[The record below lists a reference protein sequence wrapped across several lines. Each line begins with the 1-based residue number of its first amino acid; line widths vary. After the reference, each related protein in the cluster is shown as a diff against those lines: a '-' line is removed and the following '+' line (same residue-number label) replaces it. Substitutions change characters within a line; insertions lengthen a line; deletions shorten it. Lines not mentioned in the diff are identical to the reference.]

1 MARTP
6 DRFQG
11 VRYEEGII
19 FDNDTVTPSQN
30 GEMRYDSGQFKFYES
45 GVVKTLSG
53 GGGSSIVVG
62 SATIDFGS
70 GGQIAE
76 LTVAD
81 PTVTISTTIIPSIAG
96 STVDNN
102 SYVHS
107 VLPARIG
114 VVINPGVGFTLRA
127 MSDWR
132 AAGTFNIVFLR
143 G

>member
-19 FDNDTVTPSQN
+19 FDDDAITPSQN

-45 GVVKTLSG
+45 GVVKTLSS
-53 GGGSSIVVG
+53 GGSSVVVG

-76 LTVAD
+76 LIVAD

-107 VLPARIG
+107 VLPARVG
-114 VVINPGVGFTLRA
+114 VVINPGVGFTLRV
-127 MSDWR
+127 MSDWH